1 MKIFLSILL
10 ALLLVGIF
18 VTINSIYTLAIGF
31 NINSFNGGGCSQT
44 NIFYT

>member
-18 VTINSIYTLAIGF
+18 VTIIVFIPWLL
-31 NINSFNGGGCSQT
+31 NSFNGGGCS
-44 NIFYT
+44 